1 MAVTELLGS
10 KSFCQSLKIWWVGRV
25 FEKEKGI
32 SAQFLS
38 DIVWYAIGFNGE
50 FNTAIQLSSF
60 DICFGYD
67 ITMPSSVF
75 S

>member
-10 KSFCQSLKIWWVGRV
+10 KSFCQYLKIWWVGRV

-38 DIVWYAIGFNGE
+38 DIVWYAIGLVENL
-50 FNTAIQLSSF
+50 TQL
-60 DICFGYD
+60 YN
-67 ITMPSSVF
+67 
-75 S
+75 